1 MRRSILAAV
10 TAAALLAPAAAQ
22 AHVTLQP
29 DTAPAGGFTRLDVRV
44 PNERDD
50 AGTTKVDVQLPPGFV
65 AASYEPVPGWDVKVT
80 RSKAAEPIDAGEG
93 LKTDEQVSRITWT
106 GDGKQGVIEPGEFQ
120 DFGLSLKMPDG
131 KAGDELT
138 FKALQTY
145 DDGQVVRWIGPE
157 DAEEPAP
164 IVTLTAGSAGGGHGA
179 PASAAGA
186 GAGPGL
192 RAGERA
198 GRLRRRRR
206 QRHAGDRR
214 RRPRR
219 ARADRGARRA
229 RRGAPGRLVR
239 RRGARRWRHD
249 PPSVSVAGACA
260 VLALPASAAAHTGI
274 KSRSPGPGR
283 RPRARS
289 RS

>member
-10 TAAALLAPAAAQ
+10 AATALLAPGAAE

-50 AGTTKVDVQLPPGFV
+50 AGTTKVDVQLPPGFIS
-65 AASYEPVPGWDVKVT
+65 ASYEPVPGWDVKVT
-80 RSKAAEPIDAGEG
+80 RSKAPEPIDAGEG
-93 LKTDEQVSRITWT
+93 LKSDEQVSRITWT

-131 KAGDELT
+131 KAGDKLT

-164 IVTLTAGSAGGGHGA
+164 IVTLEAGSAGGGHGA
-179 PASAAGA
+179 PAASAGGSQEQASA
-186 GAGPGL
+186 
-192 RAGERA
+192 
-198 GRLRRRRR
+198 
-206 QRHAGDRR
+206 
-214 RRPRR
+214 
-219 ARADRGARRA
+219 
-229 RRGAPGRLVR
+229 
-239 RRGARRWRHD
+239 
-249 PPSVSVAGACA
+249 
-260 VLALPASAAAHTGI
+260 PASAPASDDGGTDTLSIIAVILGALALVAALGALAAAR
-274 KSRSPGPGR
+274 RSGSSTKGR
-283 RPRARS
+283 REVAA
-289 RS
+289 